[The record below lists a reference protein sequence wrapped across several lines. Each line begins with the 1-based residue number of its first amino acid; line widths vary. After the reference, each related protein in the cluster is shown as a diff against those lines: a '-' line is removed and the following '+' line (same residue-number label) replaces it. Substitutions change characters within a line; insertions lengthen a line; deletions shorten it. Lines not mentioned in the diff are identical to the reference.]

1 LIQKTVRWWKIS
13 PARGIPRRQRFLS
26 TAQHCGPRQ
35 AQIVLRTSLRHLVG
49 IMRQSLVSQDRSPR
63 VYVIHENDDW
73 VVPLRKN
80 FTARG
85 IPFAEWHLDQG
96 ILDLRAEPPPGVFY
110 NRMSA
115 SSHTRDHRYAPELTG
130 AVLAWLK
137 RDGAVVVNG
146 ERALQLELSKVAQYE
161 ALAKFGIETPQTLAV
176 VGKEN
181 VAEAAQR
188 LGYPVILKHNRA
200 GKGLGVRLFLSAA
213 ALEEHL
219 SGGDFENSVDGIT
232 LVQRYIKAPEP
243 FITRVEFV
251 GGKLLYAVR
260 VDTSQGF
267 ELCPADACQIDAP
280 PLAEVCPAVAPGDK
294 FQIVRDFDHPLVA
307 KWQAFL
313 AANDIGVAG
322 VEFITDENGRAFT
335 YDVNTNTNYNPDAE
349 AKDGRAGSSR
359 SGMGAIANYLGS
371 LLARETG
378 VITSP
383 PAVAVPA

>member
-1 LIQKTVRWWKIS
+1 
-13 PARGIPRRQRFLS
+13 
-26 TAQHCGPRQ
+26 
-35 AQIVLRTSLRHLVG
+35 
-49 IMRQSLVSQDRSPR
+49 MRQSLDPQDRSPR
-63 VYVIHENDDW
+63 VYVIHENDEW

-80 FTARG
+80 FDARR
-85 IPFAEWHLDQG
+85 IAFAEWHLDQG